1 MRRLA
6 IRWVGVGLLLLV
18 GSGHS
23 LAAEEVTP
31 VQEVL
36 SNPAKFHR
44 HVVVLNGA
52 LKLVGRW
59 EGKDV
64 VGIPTCGSIFKLEDD
79 TGAIPIFYIIRC
91 DPQEAARISAMG
103 GGRAIVSATIQSDPV
118 VVEGAEY
125 HTRAMASTIRLEGR

>member
-6 IRWVGVGLLLLV
+6 ILWASFWIFLLAGL
-18 GSGHS
+18 GHS
-23 LAAEEVTP
+23 SAAEEVTP

-44 HVVVLNGA
+44 HVVVLQGA

-64 VGIPTCGSIFKLEDD
+64 VGIPTCGSIFKLQDD
-79 TGAIPIFYIIRC
+79 TGEIPIFYIIRC
-91 DPQEAARISAMG
+91 DPQEEGRIAGMG
-103 GGRAIVSATIQSDPV
+103 GGRVTVSATIQSDPV

-125 HTRAMASTIRLEGR
+125 HTRAMGSTIRLEGR